1 MASSNKSHKKSPK
14 QRQSQSELEKR
25 AAAKIRAVLNA
36 GRKKSVHISLF
47 TTTHTALRKNLL
59 ERELSIQEVFEHFA
73 SLVNDGHPN
82 LVKILDDYVDL
93 KREKLITRL
102 EEKYTENLYRLINDE
117 NPFEEGDQS

>member
-1 MASSNKSHKKSPK
+1 M
-14 QRQSQSELEKR
+14 
-25 AAAKIRAVLNA
+25 
-36 GRKKSVHISLF
+36 
-47 TTTHTALRKNLL
+47 